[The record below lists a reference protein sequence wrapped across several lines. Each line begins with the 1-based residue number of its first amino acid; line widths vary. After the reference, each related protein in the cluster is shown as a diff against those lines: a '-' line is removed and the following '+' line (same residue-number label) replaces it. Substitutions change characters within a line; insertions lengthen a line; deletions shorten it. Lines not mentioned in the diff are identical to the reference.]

1 MLRLSSSVKN
11 SLDGCFDYTGPSIQ
25 VETKSIWNEIIN
37 LYKRGI
43 RLRFITEVTDK
54 NIRYC
59 KEMMKYVEVR
69 HLDAVKG
76 NFGIQDG

>member
-1 MLRLSSSVKN
+1 MHLEEEDEERVEFLNSPDDAIKLMLRLSSSIKN

-43 RLRFITEVTDK
+43 NSDSSLK
-54 NIRYC
+54 
-59 KEMMKYVEVR
+59 
-69 HLDAVKG
+69 
-76 NFGIQDG
+76 